1 VSARTF
7 HIGNDRQKLMR
18 VLVLL
23 GSFLVQAKDD
33 WEIEIRPRRKEKSH
47 EQRKMWHAILEEFG
61 RAVGYTLPEIKQVMK
76 EEFFGVEVKTLPDGK
91 QYRVTQSSEDAER
104 MRYSELID
112 FTLRRAAENGVLIED
127 RRAA

>member
-1 VSARTF
+1 MTARVF

-18 VLVLL
+18 VLALL
-23 GSFLVQAKDD
+23 GQFLVKEGDD
-33 WEIEIRPRRKEKSH
+33 WEIEIRPRRREKSN
-47 EQRKMWHAILEEFG
+47 EQRKMWHAILKEFG
-61 RAVGYTLPEIKQVMK
+61 DAIGYTLPEIKQVVK

-104 MRYSELID
+104 KSYSELID

-127 RRAA
+127 QR